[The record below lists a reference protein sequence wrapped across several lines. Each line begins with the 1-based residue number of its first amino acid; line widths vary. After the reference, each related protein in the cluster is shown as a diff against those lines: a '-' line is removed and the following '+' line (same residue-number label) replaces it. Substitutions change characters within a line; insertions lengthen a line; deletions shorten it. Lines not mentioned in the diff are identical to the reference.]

1 MDLPF
6 INSEL
11 FTWVIL
17 PLAIFLARI
26 IDVSLGTMRIIFVAH
41 GRRNLAPLFGFFEIL
56 VWIVAMGQIVRNL
69 TNPLCYIAYAAG
81 FAAGNYVGLTLE
93 DRLAIGMV
101 AVRVILVQQADE
113 LATRLRQAGFGATH
127 LPAYGASG
135 QVGLIFTIIKRKD
148 LEEVIK
154 IIQEV
159 NPKAFYTIEEVRSA
173 NQGYFPPSTHYR
185 RYLNIRKNK

>member
-135 QVGLIFTIIKRKD
+135 QVGLIFT
-148 LEEVIK
+148 L
-154 IIQEV
+154 
-159 NPKAFYTIEEVRSA
+159 
-173 NQGYFPPSTHYR
+173 
-185 RYLNIRKNK
+185 